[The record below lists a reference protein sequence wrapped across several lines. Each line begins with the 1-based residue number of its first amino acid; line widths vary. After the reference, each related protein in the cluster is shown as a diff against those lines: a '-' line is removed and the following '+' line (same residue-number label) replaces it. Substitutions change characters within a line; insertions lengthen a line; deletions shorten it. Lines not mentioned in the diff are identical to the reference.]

1 MLFDSCL
8 SRSQLHAEE
17 LIPSGDCVLSPSSVG
32 GMASHATDEGEEQG
46 VHFSKKLKRMTM
58 PSAAR
63 AETVYVAPA
72 HEHAETLD
80 LKTMALPKADGGVP
94 YAGPAS
100 VPQVRG
106 KTVYVAPAHKHA
118 ETLDLKTMALPKARG
133 GVPYAGPASV
143 PQARGA
149 EGAKATNVT
158 KSAAAA
164 ARAADRE
171 KRGVEPKFRGNE
183 EERAAYMADY
193 NAAFKQKAEAEAAS
207 LFAPLPSEGG
217 ARSTECTKLLAAI
230 KEELEHPPGKN
241 SERVYTRYET
251 MRHFL
256 MAQGKPGGNSLA
268 NTRAKFVSLLGEKYD
283 VSIDDSKDRKRPDV
297 PSDDAPAPKPKKQKK

>member
-1 MLFDSCL
+1 M
-8 SRSQLHAEE
+8 
-17 LIPSGDCVLSPSSVG
+17 
-32 GMASHATDEGEEQG
+32 
-46 VHFSKKLKRMTM
+46 
-58 PSAAR
+58 
-63 AETVYVAPA
+63 
-72 HEHAETLD
+72 
-80 LKTMALPKADGGVP
+80 
-94 YAGPAS
+94 
-100 VPQVRG
+100 
-106 KTVYVAPAHKHA
+106 
-118 ETLDLKTMALPKARG
+118 
-133 GVPYAGPASV
+133 

-171 KRGVEPKFRGNE
+171 KRGVEPKLSGNE
-183 EERAAYMADY
+183 EERAAYLADY

-241 SERVYTRYET
+241 SERVYTRYDL